1 MRIEGAV
8 TSISWI
14 PSEAIKGVTKLPFSM
29 GVAHYDDPPPDMLEG
44 GPVPT
49 VLDEL
54 RRADRFRFANHL
66 TGWIEVE
73 DGRITGWGQ
82 GGEPLIGATTM
93 RLGRSVAVAA
103 VAFETIRHPPEVGDG
118 WVRFRQSAGG
128 RTGVPAPRH
137 VNRPPFVQLV
147 APSAWTTLSLTL
159 HADGRHELELAGAS
173 PFPRH
178 WLYDGGGRLVRKSGL
193 VQFDTWYRHAFG
205 AHSPWGD
212 EDSPAI
218 ATEVETALERQLSA
232 AIMRDGRRPRI
243 RKLVA
248 GDVLT
253 QQGEEGAELYLLLD
267 GVLGVDVDGEQIAE
281 LGPGAVL
288 GERALLEGGL
298 RTATLTARTP
308 CKVALAR
315 ADELEPSA
323 LEELREGH
331 RREEQR

>member
-1 MRIEGAV
+1 MRIEGSV
-8 TSISWI
+8 TSVSWI

-29 GVAHYDDPPPDMLEG
+29 RVAHYDEPPPDSLD
-44 GPVPT
+44 GPVPD
-49 VLDEL
+49 VLERL
-54 RRADRFRFANHL
+54 RAEDRFRFANHL
-66 TGWIEVE
+66 SGRIDVE
-73 DGRITGWGQ
+73 DGRITGWDQ

-103 VAFETIRHPPEVGDG
+103 VPFKTIRHPPEVGEG

-159 HADGRHELELAGAS
+159 HADGDQELELAGAS

-178 WLYDGGGRLVRKSGL
+178 WLYDRDGRLVRKSGL
-193 VQFDTWYRHAFG
+193 VQFDKWYRHAFG

-218 ATEVETALERQLSA
+218 ATEVETALERQMSA

-253 QQGEEGAELYLLLD
+253 RQGEDGAELYLLLD
-267 GVLGVDVDGEQIAE
+267 GVLGVDVDGEQVTE

-298 RTATLTARTP
+298 RTSTLTARTP

-315 ADELEPSA
+315 ADELDPA
-323 LEELREGH
+323 PLQELREGH
-331 RREEQR
+331 HREDRG